1 MIIHCFSDYYDES
14 YGIRGH
20 DCRVH
25 DDMTRIAPDV
35 PARPFPVVVLHPIK
49 HGTTKFLLL
58 FTRWLSITLFFTGAK
73 YHLLVHDKIKHEF
86 ATKFTDRK

>member
-1 MIIHCFSDYYDES
+1 MFIYREKERKKVIIHCFSDYYDES

-58 FTRWLSITLFFTGAK
+58 FTRWLSITLFLQELSFGS
-73 YHLLVHDKIKHEF
+73 
-86 ATKFTDRK
+86 